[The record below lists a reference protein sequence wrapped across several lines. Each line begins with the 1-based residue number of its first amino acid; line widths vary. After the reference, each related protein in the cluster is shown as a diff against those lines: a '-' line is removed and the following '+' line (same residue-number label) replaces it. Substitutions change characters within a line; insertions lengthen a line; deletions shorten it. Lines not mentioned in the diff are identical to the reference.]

1 MRHVLLISLLAVLSI
16 GAIPDGDPVWRPTT
30 GGWVAGPVD
39 YVRTLPTEAG
49 TAIDAALHDDLL
61 YVTSWRSFSIYDVSD
76 PLDPER
82 LSVRHTPGQLLNE
95 EPETNGDILL
105 LSHDQ
110 QPAAELHVWDVRD
123 PRSPQPVTEFATRV
137 NQHMFTCVLDCA
149 YVYGARGAIIDLRD
163 PSAPVEV
170 GDWTTVAP
178 FENRLAHAIEEVAP
192 GIVMTGS
199 HPGYVL
205 DAREDPANPDVL
217 ATYRSQDDGR
227 SSFVIGPDVAMPAQT
242 AWPQVTAGRS
252 AGARP
257 ADAGTVADRFAL
269 VSTETPFS
277 GNCADDSGG
286 FATFDTRGWEETGR
300 FELVDDHRLTT
311 NGTFTDG
318 RPPANAVGCSAFGF
332 DLEPGYGQETRTAAV
347 AWFEHGVR
355 LLEIDDEGRISEIG
369 GFVPH
374 AGSSAQTVWLDDGI
388 VYVVDLER
396 GIDILRVGV

>member
-1 MRHVLLISLLAVLSI
+1 MRRFLLVSLLAVLST
-16 GAIPDGDPVWRPTT
+16 GAVPDTDPGWQPTP

-39 YVRTLPTEAG
+39 HVRTLPTEAG
-49 TAIDAALHDDLL
+49 TAIDATLHEDLL
-61 YVTSWRSFSIYDVSD
+61 YVTTWRSFSIYDVSD
-76 PLDPER
+76 PLDPEL
-82 LSVRHTPGQLLNE
+82 LSVRPTPGQLLNE

-123 PRSPQPVTEFATRV
+123 PRSPEPITEFATRV

-149 YVYGARGAIIDLRD
+149 YAYGARGAIIDLRD

-178 FENRLAHAIEEVAP
+178 YEGRLAHAIEEVAP

-199 HPGYVL
+199 YPGHVL
-205 DAREDPANPDVL
+205 DAREDPAHPDVL
-217 ATYRSQDDGR
+217 ATFRSQKDGR
-227 SSFVIGPDVAMPAQT
+227 SAFAIGPDVAMPAHVE
-242 AWPQVTAGRS
+242 WPQVTAGRS
-252 AGARP
+252 NGTRP
-257 ADAGTVADRFAL
+257 ADAGLVADRFAL

-277 GNCADDSGG
+277 GNCAEDSGG
-286 FATFDTRGWEETGR
+286 FATFDTRGWEETGS
-300 FELVDDHRLTT
+300 FEPADDYRLTT

-318 RPPANAVGCSAFGF
+318 RPPANVTGCSAYAFAVAP
-332 DLEPGYGQETRTAAV
+332 DYGRDDRVVAV
-347 AWFEHGVR
+347 AWFEHGLR
-355 LLEIDDEGRISEIG
+355 LLQVGDDGTISELG

-374 AGSSAQTVWLDDGI
+374 VGSSAQPVWVDDST

-396 GIDILRVGV
+396 GIDILRVGT